1 VSAEAAAAPVAIHR
15 ALAPEEAARA
25 DFYALVARLLQRAP
39 DAMLLAELAA
49 APALPADGDRALADA
64 WRELV
69 AASAAA
75 QPADVAI
82 EYDQLF
88 AGVGRAPVS
97 IYAGFYSG
105 APAVDHPRVRIRGD
119 LAQLGLAP
127 QAGTEP
133 EDHFG
138 VIFDAMRVLAAGGA
152 GRGPASL
159 AEQRR
164 FFERHVM
171 PAAPRFLAAV
181 GAAKESHYYRRVA
194 ALAAAFVALETE
206 SFQLD

>member
-1 VSAEAAAAPVAIHR
+1 MSAEAAAAPVTLHR

-25 DFYALVARLLQRAP
+25 DFYALIARLLQRAP
-39 DAMLLAELAA
+39 DAMLLADLAA
-49 APALPADGDRALADA
+49 APALPAEGDRAMADA
-64 WRELV
+64 WRDLV

-75 QPADVAI
+75 QPAAVAV
-82 EYDQLF
+82 EYDELF
-88 AGVGRAPVS
+88 AGVGKAPVS
-97 IYAGFYSG
+97 IYAGFYTG

-127 QAGTEP
+127 QVGTEP

-164 FFERHVM
+164 FFESHVM
-171 PAAPRFLAAV
+171 PGAPRFLAAL
-181 GAAKESHYYRRVA
+181 GAARQSHYYRRVA

>member
-1 VSAEAAAAPVAIHR
+1 VSAQAAAATVTVHR
-15 ALAPEEAARA
+15 TLAPEDAARA
-25 DFYALVARLLQRAP
+25 DFYALIARLLQRAP
-39 DAMLLAELAA
+39 DAMLLADLAA
-49 APALPADGDRALADA
+49 APLLPAEGDRAMADA

-69 AASAAA
+69 EASATA
-75 QPADVAI
+75 QPGDVAF
-82 EYDQLF
+82 EYDELF
-88 AGVGRAPVS
+88 AGVGKAPVS

-127 QAGTEP
+127 QVETEP

-138 VIFDAMRVLAAGGA
+138 VIFDAMRVLVAGGA
-152 GRGPASL
+152 GRGPASV

-164 FFERHVM
+164 FFERHVR

-181 GAAKESHYYRRVA
+181 GVARQSHYYRRVA